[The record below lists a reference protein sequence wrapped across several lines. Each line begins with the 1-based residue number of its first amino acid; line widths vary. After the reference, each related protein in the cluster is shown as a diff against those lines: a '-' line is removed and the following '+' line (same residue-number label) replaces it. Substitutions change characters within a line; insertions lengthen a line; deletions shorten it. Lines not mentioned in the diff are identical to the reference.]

1 MDPITAALN
10 LATEVVKLI
19 ILIIETTPP
28 ELRAAQAE
36 QAAKDLRLWQ
46 AFIEKLSGGQI
57 VLPPITK
64 KPTP

>member
-19 ILIIETTPP
+19 VLIIETTPP

-36 QAAKDLRLWQ
+36 QALKDLRTWQ
-46 AFIEKLSGGQI
+46 ALIDKL
-57 VLPPITK
+57 TK
-64 KPTP
+64 GVS